1 MYKILDSVVS
11 IENIIYV
18 NNCKRLIPNWKSKV
32 VSTKRLSL
40 RHCLITRIERSVGRD
55 YRASISREHANTQG
69 RRSVLQGTQD
79 DTWEWPL
86 AQSYDFCSRHS
97 LRFASAS
104 WTQSCPLYPGFLT
117 SLLNGHASLCLP
129 QNAFQTAKYSEIE
142 TSCPTKNGELL

>member
-1 MYKILDSVVS
+1 MAS

-18 NNCKRLIPNWKSKV
+18 NNYKRLISNCKGKV
-32 VSTKRLSL
+32 VLTKRLCL

-86 AQSYDFCSRHS
+86 AQSYDFWSRHS

-104 WTQSCPLYPGFLT
+104 WSQSCPLYPGFLT

-129 QNAFQTAKYSEIE
+129 RNAFQTAKYSGIE
-142 TSCPTKNGELL
+142 KSPDKG